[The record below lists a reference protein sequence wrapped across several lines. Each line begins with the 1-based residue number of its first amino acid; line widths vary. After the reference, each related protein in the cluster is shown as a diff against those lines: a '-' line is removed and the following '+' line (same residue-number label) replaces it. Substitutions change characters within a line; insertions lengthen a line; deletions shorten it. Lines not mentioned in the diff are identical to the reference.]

1 MAALG
6 AATAAER
13 AALGGAAAP
22 PEGSRAQFWAALAA
36 LGRERAAAV
45 FEAHPAHCAELL
57 AAATRTDPPLLTP
70 SRLTAEARLGT
81 LRRAA
86 RAAAA
91 GAAGAAALQQ
101 LHMLVAP
108 PARFRGINALDAA
121 GGFALHAAARDRG
134 RAR

>member
-1 MAALG
+1 MLRGNHVQPAWRALRVAALG

-57 AAATRTDPPLLTP
+57 ALSLI
-70 SRLTAEARLGT
+70 
-81 LRRAA
+81 
-86 RAAAA
+86 
-91 GAAGAAALQQ
+91 
-101 LHMLVAP
+101 H
-108 PARFRGINALDAA
+108 I
-121 GGFALHAAARDRG
+121 
-134 RAR
+134 